1 MRVHLSVLGCRLNEA
16 EMEALA
22 RAARS
27 AGHAVVED
35 PREADWAVINT
46 CTVTHV
52 AARKSRQAIR
62 QLHRRAPQARL
73 AVMGCYATMSADEV
87 GALPGVALVIPNTRK
102 EQALALMESES
113 RSAGERATACESGAG
128 AWRGRTR
135 AFIKVQDGCD
145 NHCTYCVVCIARGP
159 SRSRP
164 LPAVL
169 EQVRARADEGAQEIV
184 LSGVNIGAYGRD
196 LQDDSRGS
204 PRLNLSRLVRELLE
218 RTSVPRIRLSSL
230 EPWDVDEALL
240 DLWDD
245 RRMCRQ
251 LHLPLQSGSD
261 AVQRRMGRPM
271 SAAEYCDL
279 VARVRARV
287 PEMSVSTDLIVGF
300 PGESERDFFE
310 TCRLVRDVRFSRLH
324 VFRFSPRAG
333 TVAADLPD
341 RVPDAVVQ
349 QRARELAALG
359 QQLAR
364 DHHRRYVRQ
373 QLAVLFESA
382 VAHDGVAG
390 WSGLTDH
397 YLRVW
402 VPSHEDLHNQI
413 RQVQCAQADEA
424 GLTGH
429 LVAEPGA
436 YRAES

>member
-16 EMEALA
+16 EIEALA
-22 RAARS
+22 RAARV
-27 AGHAVVED
+27 AGHEVVDD

-73 AVMGCYATMSADEV
+73 AVMGCYATLSAEDV
-87 GALPGVALVIPNTRK
+87 GALPGVVLVISNTRK
-102 EQALALMESES
+102 EQAIGLLESAS
-113 RSAGERATACESGAG
+113 RPAGEDAPARDSEAA

-164 LPAVL
+164 MQEVL
-169 EQVRARADEGAQEIV
+169 AEVETRAAEGAQEVV

-196 LQDDSRGS
+196 VQGEGPGRAGF
-204 PRLNLSRLVRELLE
+204 NLASLVSQLLE
-218 RTSVPRIRLSSL
+218 RTTVPRIRLSSV
-230 EPWDVDEALL
+230 EPWDVEEALL
-240 DLWDD
+240 ALWEHP
-245 RRMCRQ
+245 RLCRQ

-261 AVQRRMGRPM
+261 AVLKRMGRPM
-271 SAAEYCDL
+271 SVARYRDL

-287 PEMSVSTDLIVGF
+287 PEMSISTDLIVGF
-300 PGESERDFFE
+300 PGESEQEFSE
-310 TCRLVRDVRFSRLH
+310 TCRLAQDLHFSRLH

-349 QRARELAALG
+349 QRASELASLG

-364 DHHRRYVRQ
+364 EYHRRFAGQ
-373 QLAVLFESA
+373 QMAVLFETA

-390 WSGLTDH
+390 WSGLTDN

-402 VPSHEDLHNQI
+402 VPSDDDLHNTI
-413 RQVQCAQADEA
+413 CQVQCVQSDGS

-429 LVAEPGA
+429 LVADPGA
-436 YRAES
+436 HRSGS